1 VKILIYAGL
10 AAICSIALLY
20 AVGLLLPETR
30 SLSKTTILN
39 APIDK
44 IYQCITDNRHWQY
57 RSSLD
62 NLQIVA
68 DSDGKEIWL
77 ETTGSITIRFETL
90 EKRCPNYY
98 SFKMEHR
105 LFDGTWVAQLEA
117 LSASRTHF
125 TATENIR
132 YKNPIIRSI
141 GYALMDLDKMMQAY
155 QHELAEELARQAFT
169 AQPETCSSSFK

>member
-1 VKILIYAGL
+1 MWERIWLYFGL
-10 AAICSIALLY
+10 TASCGVGGVFVLY
-20 AVGLLLPETR
+20 ATGLLLPETR
-30 SLSKTTILN
+30 SLSKTAIFN
-39 APIDK
+39 APIER
-44 IYQCITDNRHWQY
+44 IYQLITDNRHWQY

-62 NLQIVA
+62 DLQIVA

-90 EKRCPNYY
+90 EKRCPDYY
-98 SFKMEHR
+98 SFKMKHR

-117 LSASRTHF
+117 LSASRTRF

-141 GYALMDLDKMMQAY
+141 GYALMNLDK
-155 QHELAEELARQAFT
+155 
-169 AQPETCSSSFK
+169 